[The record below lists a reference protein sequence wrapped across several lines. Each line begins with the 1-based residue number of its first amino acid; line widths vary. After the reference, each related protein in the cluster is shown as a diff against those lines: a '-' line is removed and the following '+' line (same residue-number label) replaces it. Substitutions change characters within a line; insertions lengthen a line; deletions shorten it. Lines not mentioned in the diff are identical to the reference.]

1 MVQYLTQLISII
13 TLAFMKFSERTKI
26 KRYVTKIFE
35 FYLKDKKAYSLVK
48 FKEIQFVL
56 MK

>member
-1 MVQYLTQLISII
+1 LISII

-35 FYLKDKKAYSLVK
+35 FYLKDKKAHSLIK